1 MSNVPESK
9 TSMICIG
16 NYKKFS
22 DFGIL
27 TKENKNC
34 SREQGKGRPFLY
46 IGCQKSIARQWSV
59 VEEFL
64 NKQRSLP
71 TPVLKHRIVYE

>member
-34 SREQGKGRPFLY
+34 CREQGKGRPFLY
-46 IGCQKSIARQWSV
+46 IGC
-59 VEEFL
+59 
-64 NKQRSLP
+64 
-71 TPVLKHRIVYE
+71 